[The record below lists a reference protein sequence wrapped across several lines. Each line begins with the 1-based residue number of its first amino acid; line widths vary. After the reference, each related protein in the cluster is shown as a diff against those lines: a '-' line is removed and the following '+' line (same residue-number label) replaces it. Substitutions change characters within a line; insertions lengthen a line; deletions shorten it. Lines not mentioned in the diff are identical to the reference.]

1 MTAGQQLS
9 MVGFVSPRTGA
20 ALWRDGET
28 LVSVAGERV
37 PVVRSIPRFVSS
49 DDYTAPFGLQWN
61 AHAETQLDSHT
72 SATLSRARLE
82 RCLGRPLAGL
92 AGLRVLEA
100 GCGAGRFTELLLQAG
115 ALVHA
120 VDLSSAVD
128 ANRRN
133 IGDPPPQNYVVAQA
147 DLRDLPFPAKTF
159 DLVLCLGVLQHTPSP
174 EASIAHLWRMVAPGG
189 SLVIDHYSWTL
200 SRLTKLAPLY
210 RMMLKRLSPERAKRI
225 TDVLVDVFFPLHWA
239 VRRAPWLQALLSRV
253 SPCLSYCHKY
263 PELTRAQHKD
273 WCRLDTYDELTDW
286 YKRLRTAAQIRR
298 TLAELGAVEIASV
311 RRRGVIEARCRKARD
326 GKAGVACVA

>member
-1 MTAGQQLS
+1 VTAGQPVR

-20 ALWRDGET
+20 ALWREGET

-49 DDYTAPFGLQWN
+49 DNYTAPFGLQWN
-61 AHAETQLDSHT
+61 AHSETQLDSRT
-72 SATLSRARLE
+72 NATLSRERLE
-82 RCLGRPLAGL
+82 RCLGMPLSQLAGK
-92 AGLRVLEA
+92 RVLEA
-100 GCGAGRFTELLLQAG
+100 GCGAGRFTELLLKAG

-120 VDLSSAVD
+120 VDLSSAVE

-133 IGDPPPQNYVVAQA
+133 VGDPPPQNYLIAQA
-147 DLRDLPFPAKTF
+147 DLRDLPFPAKMF

-174 EASIAHLWRMVAPGG
+174 ESSIANLWRMVAPGG

-200 SRLTKLAPLY
+200 SRLTKLTPLY
-210 RMMLKRLSPERAKRI
+210 REILKRMPPAKAKRI
-225 TDVLVDVFFPLHWA
+225 TDGLVDVFFPLHWA
-239 VRRAPWLQALLSRV
+239 VRRAPALQALLSRV

-263 PELTRAQHKD
+263 PQLTRAQHKD

-286 YKRLRTAAQIRR
+286 FKRLRTAAQIRR
-298 TLAELGAVEIASV
+298 TLEGLGGLQIQAV
-311 RRRGVIEARCRKARD
+311 RMRGVIEARCRKAQEV
-326 GKAGVACVA
+326 GASCVA